1 MERWPSLRYE
11 DWKQT
16 LHTVQ
21 LWTQIVGK
29 IRLRLEYAVNHWW
42 HVALYVTP
50 HGLTTSAMPYPGGR
64 SLTIDFD
71 FFDHRLRIAGCDG
84 ERGEFGL
91 EPMTVADFYARIM
104 RELHSLGFDVRIN
117 KTPNEVSDPIRF
129 DRDTVH
135 ASYDKA
141 YVERFQRVLLQAD
154 RLCKAFRGQFL
165 GKASPVH
172 FFWGSFDLAETRFS
186 GRTAPPHPG
195 GIPGLPDAVTR
206 EAYSHEVSSAGFWP
220 GNDTFPQAAFYSY
233 AYPEP
238 PGYRERALPAGAR
251 YEPALGEFILPYDVV
266 RAAADPDA
274 LLLDFLST
282 TYAAAAETG
291 GWDRAALA
299 CPMGVPGQAR
309 RV

>member
-1 MERWPSLRYE
+1 MERWPSLRYDE
-11 DWKQT
+11 WKQT
-16 LHTVQ
+16 LHTVH

-29 IRLRLEYAVNHWW
+29 IRLQLEYAVNHWW

-84 ERGEFGL
+84 ERSEFGL
-91 EPMTVADFYARIM
+91 EPMTVADFYARVM
-104 RELHSLGFDVRIN
+104 RELHALGFDVRIN

-186 GRTAPPHPG
+186 GRTAPQHPG
-195 GIPGLPDAVTR
+195 GIPGLPDSVTR
-206 EAYSHEVSSAGFWP
+206 EAYSREEQSVGFWP
-220 GNDTFPQAAFYSY
+220 GSEGIDAAFYAY

-238 PGYRERALPAGAR
+238 PGYANAR
-251 YEPALGEFILPYDVV
+251 ILPENAAWNASLHEFVLPYEAV
-266 RAAADPDA
+266 RTAPNRDAAV
-274 LLLDFLST
+274 LDFFSS
-282 TYAAAAETG
+282 TYAAAADLA
-291 GWDRAALA
+291 GWDRVSLERSAT
-299 CPMGVPGQAR
+299 
-309 RV
+309 

>member
-1 MERWPSLRYE
+1 MERWPSLRYDE
-11 DWKQT
+11 WKQT
-16 LHTVQ
+16 LHTVH

-29 IRLRLEYAVNHWW
+29 IRLQLEYAVNHWW

-84 ERGEFGL
+84 ERSEFGL
-91 EPMTVADFYARIM
+91 EPMTVADFYARVM
-104 RELHSLGFDVRIN
+104 RELHALGFDVRIN

-186 GRTAPPHPG
+186 GRTAPQHPG
-195 GIPGLPDAVTR
+195 GIPGLPDSVTR
-206 EAYSHEVSSAGFWP
+206 EAYSREEQSVGFWP
-220 GNDTFPQAAFYSY
+220 GSEGIDAAFYAY

-238 PGYRERALPAGAR
+238 PGYANAR
-251 YEPALGEFILPYDVV
+251 ILPENAAWNASLHEFVLPYEAV
-266 RAAADPDA
+266 RTAPNRDAAV
-274 LLLDFLST
+274 LDFFSS
-282 TYAAAAETG
+282 TYAAAADLA
-291 GWDRAALA
+291 GWDRASLERSAT
-299 CPMGVPGQAR
+299 
-309 RV
+309 

>member
-29 IRLRLEYAVNHWW
+29 IRLQLEYAVNHWW

-141 YVERFQRVLLQAD
+141 YVERFFRALLQAN
-154 RLCKAFRGQFL
+154 RLCKEFRAPFL

-172 FFWGSFDLAETRFS
+172 FFWGGFDLAVTRFS
-186 GRTAPPHPG
+186 GRRAPPPPSNPN
-195 GIPGLPDAVTR
+195 IPDAVNA
-206 EAYSHEVSSAGFWP
+206 EGYSHECSSAGFWP
-220 GNDTFPQAAFYSY
+220 GNGGFGRAAFYCY
-233 AYPEP
+233 AYPQP
-238 PGYRERALPAGAR
+238 PGFAEAAVTARGA
-251 YEPALGEFILPYDVV
+251 YYDTSLGEFILPYDAV
-266 RAAADPDA
+266 RQASQPRA
-274 LLLDFLST
+274 LLLEFLQQ
-282 TYAAAAETG
+282 TYAAAADLG
-291 GWDRAALA
+291 GWDRAALERPA
-299 CPMGVPGQAR
+299 S
-309 RV
+309 

>member
-186 GRTAPPHPG
+186 GRTAPAHPG
-195 GIPGLPDAVTR
+195 GIPNMPDSATR
-206 EAYSHEVSSAGFWP
+206 EAYSHEEQSVGFWP
-220 GNDTFPQAAFYSY
+220 GGKGAEATFYSY

-238 PGYRERALPAGAR
+238 AGLAQAHLSAPGFWYDGLREFL
-251 YEPALGEFILPYDVV
+251 LPYEAV
-266 RAAADPDA
+266 RTSEDPDATVLRFFNETYDAAAD
-274 LLLDFLST
+274 L
-282 TYAAAAETG
+282 G
-291 GWDRAALA
+291 KWDRMA
-299 CPMGVPGQAR
+299 
-309 RV
+309 

>member
-1 MERWPSLRYE
+1 MERWPSLRYQ

-91 EPMTVADFYARIM
+91 EPMTVADFYACIM

-195 GIPGLPDAVTR
+195 GIPGLPDWVTR
-206 EAYSHEVSSAGFWP
+206 EAYSHEEQSVGFWP
-220 GNDTFPQAAFYSY
+220 GNETIDAAFYAY

-238 PGYRERALPAGAR
+238 PGYANARIPANAAWNASLRE
-251 YEPALGEFILPYDVV
+251 FVLPYEAV
-266 RAAADPDA
+266 RTAPNRDAAV
-274 LLLDFLST
+274 LDFFSAA
-282 TYAAAAETG
+282 YAAAADLA
-291 GWDRAALA
+291 GWDRASLERPA
-299 CPMGVPGQAR
+299 V
-309 RV
+309 